1 MGIEPRAPLLPVARD
16 AAPGADTGA
25 RTGAAMDGAA
35 FERFY
40 DEQLERVYAFVARRY
55 EDRAVAE
62 ELTTVAFERAA
73 EMARAG
79 AVGPDDLAA
88 FTLRV
93 ASSAVVD
100 HARRA
105 RRPIPPNVRAS
116 DLDEGDDRAEA
127 EALSDEV
134 ATRVFAMA
142 IDGDQLRRA
151 VLNLPEEH
159 RRAILLAY
167 FDALAPS
174 EVATALGCPVTEVP
188 LRLNRALRA
197 LRLPLEASTDAA

>member
-1 MGIEPRAPLLPVARD
+1 MVSEPREPHLQVAR
-16 AAPGADTGA
+16 
-25 RTGAAMDGAA
+25 AAMPGEAIDAAA

-40 DEQLERVYAFVARRY
+40 DEHLEHVYAFVARRF
-55 EDRAVAE
+55 EDRSVAE

-73 EMARAG
+73 EMARTG
-79 AVGPDDLAA
+79 ALGLDELPT

-93 ASSAVVD
+93 AASAVVD

-142 IDGDQLRRA
+142 IDGDLLRRA
-151 VLNLPEEH
+151 VSNLPEEH

-174 EVATALGCPVTEVP
+174 EVATALGCPVADVP
-188 LRLNRALRA
+188 LRVHRALRA
-197 LRLPLEASTDAA
+197 LRSALGAATTDAA